1 MKNINQGSVYF
12 WKYKTDGWIGSE
24 WHFYCNRYGR
34 TAFLQALD
42 SLLKAD
48 VPARV
53 IFNLNKV
60 TKTIFQRTEVD
71 LPAENRSAL
80 ILNYKPG
87 DANFNEW
94 TVFDNEIAVELSF
107 GKAVARQW
115 INAFQPVSGKTTG
128 AIIGLGE
135 DDTVYVWR

>member
-1 MKNINQGSVYF
+1 M
-12 WKYKTDGWIGSE
+12 
-24 WHFYCNRYGR
+24 
-34 TAFLQALD
+34 LD
-42 SLLKAD
+42 SLLKTDAPD
-48 VPARV
+48 RV
-53 IFNLNKV
+53 TFNLKKV
-60 TKTIFQRTEVD
+60 TKTISRKTEVD
-71 LPAENRSAL
+71 LPVENRSAL

-115 INAFQPVSGKTTG
+115 IDVFQGTSGNISG
-128 AIIGLGE
+128 AMIGLGE